1 MKQIIKIIKGSF
13 VGMGSILPGISGS
26 MIAAILKIYQELITA
41 LNDFTKHPL
50 KALKSVWEYIVGV
63 IIGLGFGFLFIK
75 IFLDALP
82 IPFTLLFIGFILG
95 AIPGIIK
102 ELKSE
107 RYRFSHFLV
116 MILMMLMMI
125 GFLFIQEGSSSTNS
139 WIYYVVIFIIGVI
152 FAAALITPGLSGAT
166 MLLALGFFQILI
178 DLGDDIIRAFLT
190 LNFTEIAPYIPML
203 LLLILGA
210 VVGLIGM
217 GKIMY
222 QLLIHFKSH
231 FYFGVLGIVIVS
243 PFNILFTLQ
252 QNTDENV
259 FNTDWYIWLL
269 GALFFVLGLFLT
281 HIITVKGQKVEEV
294 I

>member
-63 IIGLGFGFLFIK
+63 IIGLGLGFLFIK

-139 WIYYVVIFIIGVI
+139 WIYYVVIFFIGVI

-231 FYFGVLGIVIVS
+231 FYFGVLGIVIIS

>member
-41 LNDFTKHPL
+41 LNDFTKHPIQ
-50 KALKSVWEYIVGV
+50 ALKSVWEYIVGV
-63 IIGLGFGFLFIK
+63 IIGVGLGFLFIK
-75 IFLDALP
+75 IFLDVLP

-102 ELKSE
+102 ELKSDK
-107 RYRFSHFLV
+107 YHYSHFIV
-116 MILMMLMMI
+116 MLLMMFMMI
-125 GFLFIQEGSSSTNS
+125 GFLFIQEGSTSTDS
-139 WIYYVVIFIIGVI
+139 WFYYFIIFLIGVI

-190 LNFTEIAPYIPML
+190 LNFTEIAPYLPML
-203 LLLILGA
+203 LLLLLGA

-222 QLLIHFKSH
+222 QLLKHFKSH

-252 QNTDENV
+252 QDTENNV
-259 FNTDWYIWLL
+259 FQTAWYIWLL
-269 GALFFVLGLFLT
+269 GAVFFILGIYLT
-281 HIITVKGQKVEEV
+281 HIITLKGQKVEEV